1 MPTNRSDGFTRT
13 SLKLMAP
20 LIASVVVVSLIY
32 AIYQVNSQNRSMRR
46 DLQRRSEVLA
56 DSLQE
61 TAEAGIVTHSSI
73 ALKRSIERVVHRDNI
88 VGVAVFDSGGLLLA
102 SSPGID
108 TAVTERIRTQAR
120 DCQKTTSCNQFF
132 YSGPT
137 WFHLYIQPLG
147 AFGPQQAQPTVQGTG
162 PSSSSNAL
170 SSKSTASSPSASAV
184 PAATPAVA
192 APPNT
197 FGWLVILNDATYI
210 HSATNRMW
218 RDSLLH
224 AFFQCLLIAL
234 LAFLMLRWTLRDSIT
249 RIASWMKALRAGRFL
264 RPPKGANLLEPL
276 AHEAAQMAE
285 SLGAARFAAG
295 EEARLR
301 EAGES
306 TWTAERLRVSVSNKL
321 QGSPVFIIANRE
333 PYMHVHRG
341 AEIQA
346 LVPASGVVTA
356 LEPIVIAC
364 NGTWIAHGAGTAD
377 RETVDRHDRIR
388 VPPDN
393 PSYALRRVWLTKEE
407 EEGYYFGFSNEG
419 LWPLCHIVH
428 ARPLFRISDWKQY
441 QHVNE
446 KFADAAV
453 QEMAG
458 TESPTVLI
466 QDYHFALLPRLIKE
480 RRPDARVAIFW
491 HIPWPNSE
499 AFRICPWQRE
509 LLKGLLGADLIG
521 FHIQAH
527 CNNFL
532 ASVDRALESLTDRD
546 RFIVNRRG
554 HITMVRPFPISV
566 AFPDPSAD
574 SYHSRDRAADRRK
587 ILDNLGINPTVIG
600 VGVDRVDY
608 TKGILERFWAV
619 ERFLE
624 THPELRGQLSF
635 IQIGAPS
642 RTNIKRYND
651 FLKEVHDE
659 AQRINARF
667 PSSQAPPIVLLERHH
682 EHSEVERYYRA
693 ADFCMVTSLH
703 DGMNLVAKEF
713 IAARDDERGVL
724 ILSAFTGAVRE
735 LPDALIINPYDIEQM
750 AAAIAQAIRMSPE
763 EQESRMAH
771 MRRIV
776 REHNVY
782 RWAGSLMTAL
792 SEIRIEHPAT
802 KNHRPANL
810 PEVERS
816 EKVEA

>member
-32 AIYQVNSQNRSMRR
+32 AVYQVNSQSRSMRR

-61 TAEAGIVTHSSI
+61 TAEAGIVTHSSV
-73 ALKRSIERVVHRDNI
+73 ALKRSIERVVHRDQI

-102 SSPGID
+102 SSPGLD
-108 TAVTERIRTQAR
+108 TAITERIRTEAR
-120 DCQKTTSCNQFF
+120 DCRQAASCNQFF

-137 WFHLYIQPLG
+137 WFHLYVQPLG
-147 AFGPQQAQPTVQGTG
+147 AFGPSQTQTGQGTG
-162 PSSSSNAL
+162 QSVAPSSL
-170 SSKSTASSPSASAV
+170 PSASN
-184 PAATPAVA
+184 AASSSLAA

-210 HSATNRMW
+210 HTATKRMW

-234 LAFLMLRWTLRDSIT
+234 LAFLMIRWTLRDSIT

-285 SLGAARFAAG
+285 SLGAARFAAE

-333 PYMHVHRG
+333 PYMHVRQG

-364 NGTWIAHGAGTAD
+364 NGTWIGHGAGSAD

-388 VPPDN
+388 VPPEN

-566 AFPDPSAD
+566 AFPEPTAEQ
-574 SYHSRDRAADRRK
+574 SRDRAADRK
-587 ILDNLGINPTVIG
+587 KLLDSLGISPTVVG
-600 VGVDRVDY
+600 LGVDRIDY

-651 FLKEVHDE
+651 FVKEVHDE

-667 PSSQAPPIVLLERHH
+667 PSSQAPPIVLLQRHH
-682 EHSEVERYYRA
+682 EHNEVERYYRA

-713 IAARDDERGVL
+713 VAARDDERGVL

-735 LPDALIINPYDIEQM
+735 LPDAVVINPYDIEQM
-750 AAAIAQAIRMSPE
+750 AAAIAQAIRMPAE

-792 SEIRIEHPAT
+792 SEIRIEHPAH
-802 KNHRPANL
+802 NHRPADR
-810 PEVERS
+810 PQVEHS